1 MTRRSATAEQRVG
14 GEQLLL
20 VDGDPELGPA
30 IVEQLIADGYRA
42 ELARTAEHARV
53 RARAGAPSLVVLG
66 DLDLDPPR
74 GALELLEEIRKGHRA
89 DTPWEPDTPVIV
101 IGSRA
106 RKLDMLRAFELGADD
121 YLARPAEY
129 LELRARLRAVL
140 RRAGSTGRDRR
151 AFRVGALAIDTG
163 ARSVTLDGQ
172 AVDLRRQ
179 EFELLVHLACEP
191 RRVFRKD
198 ELLRALWGYRSSG
211 TTRTLDSHASRLR
224 RKLDLDGS
232 RRWVV
237 NVWGVGYR
245 LI

>member
-1 MTRRSATAEQRVG
+1 MTSRSATAEQRVG
-14 GEQLLL
+14 GEQMLV
-20 VDGDPELGPA
+20 VDGDPELGTA
-30 IVEQLIADGYRA
+30 ILEQLIADGYQA

-53 RARAGAPSLVVLG
+53 RARAGAPRLVVLG
-66 DLDLDPPR
+66 DLDPPR
-74 GALELLEEIRKGHRA
+74 GTLELLEEIRQGHRA
-89 DTPWEPDTPVIV
+89 ETPWDPDTPVIV

-106 RKLDMLRAFELGADD
+106 RELDMLRAFELGADD
-121 YLARPAEY
+121 YVARPARY
-129 LELRARLRAVL
+129 LELRARLRGVL
-140 RRAGSTGRDRR
+140 RRAGSTAGHSR
-151 AFRVGALAIDTG
+151 ALRVGALAIDPS

-191 RRVFRKD
+191 QRVFRKD

>member
-1 MTRRSATAEQRVG
+1 MTRRSATAEKRVG
-14 GEQLLL
+14 GEQMLV
-20 VDGDPELGPA
+20 VDGDPELGQA
-30 IVEQLIADGYRA
+30 IVEQLIADGYQA
-42 ELARTAEHARV
+42 ALARTAEHARV
-53 RARAGAPSLVVLG
+53 HARAGAPRLVVLG
-66 DLDLDPPR
+66 DLDPPR
-74 GALELLEEIRKGHRA
+74 GTLELLEEIRQSDRA
-89 DTPWEPDTPVIV
+89 ETPWEPDAPVIV

-106 RKLDMLRAFELGADD
+106 RELEMLRAFELGADD
-121 YLARPAEY
+121 YVARPASY

-140 RRAGSTGRDRR
+140 RRAGSAGGHSR
-151 AFRVGALAIDTG
+151 ALRVGALAIDPS
-163 ARSVTLDGQ
+163 ARSVTIDGQ

-179 EFELLVHLACEP
+179 EFELLVHLAAEP
-191 RRVFRKD
+191 QRVFRRD